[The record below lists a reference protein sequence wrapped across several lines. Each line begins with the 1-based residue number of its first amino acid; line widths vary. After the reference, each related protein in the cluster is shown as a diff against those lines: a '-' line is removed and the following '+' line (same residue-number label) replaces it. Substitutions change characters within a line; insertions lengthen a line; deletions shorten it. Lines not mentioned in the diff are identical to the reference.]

1 MFTKAADGRRHL
13 ALEGL
18 PPHLPIGDNFQADAF
33 LQRDGVVNRT
43 IFDLFKLC
51 LAYITTGQLLL
62 CFEQLWRPEQAS
74 DDISMNANHKS
85 RLVQNQASFKHL
97 LFCLSRGLGSGK
109 SEGRVAF
116 STYYVEL

>member
-1 MFTKAADGRRHL
+1 VFAKAADRRRHL
-13 ALEGL
+13 ALKRL
-18 PPHLPIGDNFQADAF
+18 PPHLPIGNDFQTDIF

-51 LAYITTGQLLL
+51 LAYTTTGQVLL

-97 LFCLSRGLGSGK
+97 LFVH
-109 SEGRVAF
+109 RV
-116 STYYVEL
+116 V